1 MHDTARLLLTM
12 DRRKFS
18 REEAEQIFAGA
29 ARRQQEARH
38 RDEAYLTL
46 EELESAA
53 KDAGIGPEH
62 VRAAAADVLRP
73 SHAPH
78 VRRFLGIPVEVRE
91 SKLIPIQPGAL
102 DWGAV
107 VTGLRSVFGK
117 QGVATDLGTVRE
129 WTSDASEGN
138 MPTRVIIEPEEG
150 NTRLTIERKMWPSVV
165 GVLSGAATALSVAL
179 IIAGIWVVGSAGN
192 PMWVPALVLTAFSL
206 VFGAIGHRL
215 LSREGRKTIDRFR
228 DAARAIEASADDSVQ
243 VREASDMTPRE
254 PEGRIPIPSADEFV
268 SSHGSDHTQTE
279 KTTRRR
285 DKGER

>member
-1 MHDTARLLLTM
+1 M

-38 RDEAYLTL
+38 RDDAYLTL

-53 KDAGIGPEH
+53 KDAGIDPEH

-78 VRRFLGIPVEVRE
+78 VRRFLGVPVEVRE

-102 DWGAV
+102 DWGSV

-150 NTRLTIERKMWPSVV
+150 STRLTIERKMWPSVV
-165 GVLSGAATALSVAL
+165 GVLSGAATTLSVAL
-179 IIAGIWVVGSAGN
+179 IIAGIWVAGSAGN

-215 LSREGRKTIDRFR
+215 LGREGTKTLDRFR
-228 DAARAIEASADDSVQ
+228 QAIAAIEASADDSIE
-243 VREASDMTPRE
+243 VREARSETPSG
-254 PEGRIPIPSADEFV
+254 PEGQIPIPDEEQYGSPDDERRGQTDQV
-268 SSHGSDHTQTE
+268 SRRLGGS
-279 KTTRRR
+279 
-285 DKGER
+285 ER